1 MSREQKRKPE
11 GGVVLLLALI
21 VLLLIAAIGAA
32 LLFMST
38 SESTIVGSQR
48 VTTRSFYAAVAGLE
62 EARYRM
68 LPANQPTGVPPLGL
82 NYTNPEAVISGTNP
96 IIPCTGPVA
105 PPVAEAAGTL
115 VPCNTPSV
123 VVYPTRPWNALY
135 IMNSAALNPPPPG
148 SVPGT
153 PASPTNDPFLAN
165 EIPGAIVNTT
175 GSIQPG
181 VGTNASIPWSWV
193 RINLKT
199 ERSSG
204 EDIDFNGTTADDEP
218 IFYYNTRQYRRAD
231 LMAWDPSVLPAPW
244 GPVPPPITAR
254 PCVAT
259 VCATPVY
266 LLTAF
271 ANVTANVPAT
281 KVVRAEVTALPAFAI
296 NAAILSQPPIGVSGT
311 SEYYGYDQCDP
322 DCAGFPPG
330 IPPPTCNQVVP
341 LQSAAPAGS
350 NVSGAS
356 SNTYPPPPCPPP
368 SSGTASACIQQGAPF
383 NYNIN
388 DLITMLRP
396 LATNILA
403 PGLYTGLAMGGFP
416 FGDPVNGVGAN
427 PVITY
432 VGGDLKCTAGCS
444 GAGILVVDGN
454 LDFNASMQFYGVII
468 ARGNVTVLGGGSPS
482 TGCNIYGALLT
493 GGAVD
498 TTVGGS
504 ICFKYNTCAQ
514 RNMFM
519 NRPFTQLAFREIPN

>member
-1 MSREQKRKPE
+1 M
-11 GGVVLLLALI
+11 VLLLALI
-21 VLLLIAAIGAA
+21 ALLLISAIGAA

-48 VTTRSFYAAVAGLE
+48 VTARAFYAAVAGLE

-68 LPANQPTGVPPLGL
+68 LPANQATGVPPLGL
-82 NYTNPEAVISGTNP
+82 NYTNPEAVITGTSP

-105 PPVAEAAGTL
+105 PPVAEQAGTL
-115 VPCNTPSV
+115 VPCNTVSV
-123 VVYPTRPWNALY
+123 VAYPVRPENVLY
-135 IMNSAALNPPPPG
+135 ILNTAPGPPG

-153 PASPTNDPFLAN
+153 PASPTNDPLLLN
-165 EIPGAIVNTT
+165 EIPFPIVNFT

-181 VGTNASIPWSWV
+181 AGTNASIPWSWV

-204 EDIDFNGTTADDEP
+204 EDLDLNGTTADDEP
-218 IFYYNTRQYRRAD
+218 IFYYNTRQYRLTD
-231 LMAWDPSVLPAPW
+231 LLAWDHTVLPTPW
-244 GPVPPPITAR
+244 GPLPPPNTAR
-254 PCVAT
+254 PCMAT

-271 ANVTANVPAT
+271 ATVPANVPT
-281 KVVRAEVTALPAFAI
+281 GRIVRAEVAALPAFAI
-296 NAAILSQPPIGVSGT
+296 NAAILSQPPIGVSG
-311 SEYYGYDQCDP
+311 SSQYYGYDQCDP
-322 DCAGFPPG
+322 DCAGAPPL

-341 LQSAAPAGS
+341 LQSAAAAGS
-350 NVSGAS
+350 GISGNSA
-356 SNTYPPPPCPPP
+356 NTYPPPPCPPP
-368 SSGTASACIQQGAPF
+368 SVARSGACIQESAPF

-388 DLITMLRP
+388 DIITMLRP
-396 LATNILA
+396 LASNQVA
-403 PGLYTGLAMGGFP
+403 PGLYSGLAMGGFP

-427 PVITY
+427 PLITY
-432 VGGDLKCTAGCS
+432 VPGDLKCTAGCS
-444 GAGILVVDGN
+444 GAGILIVDGN

-493 GGAVD
+493 AGTVD

-519 NRPFTQLAFREIPN
+519 NRPFMQLAFREIPE